1 MSEEALAAAKA
12 ALRAAAR
19 HDRTALASG
28 IGAAAATGL
37 VYRFVSTPALRALM
51 TPDRMFAAYYPMG
64 DELDCLP
71 LLRRL
76 AAIGVPTC
84 LPSVVRRGEPLAFR
98 RWLPDDPLRNVAF
111 GLSEPLPEAASVTP
125 SVLLVPMLAF
135 DRDGHRL
142 GYGGG
147 FYDRTLAS
155 LRAADPAT
163 VAIGVAFAG
172 QLRDAVPVGPRDET
186 LDWIVTEA
194 GALEVARAGMN
205 G

>member
-1 MSEEALAAAKA
+1 M
-12 ALRAAAR
+12 
-19 HDRTALASG
+19 
-28 IGAAAATGL
+28 
-37 VYRFVSTPALRALM
+37 
-51 TPDRMFAAYYPMG
+51 
-64 DELDCLP
+64 
-71 LLRRL
+71 
-76 AAIGVPTC
+76 
-84 LPSVVRRGEPLAFR
+84 
-98 RWLPDDPLRNVAF
+98 
-111 GLSEPLPEAASVTP
+111 TP

-172 QLRDAVPVGPRDET
+172 QLRDAVPVGLRDET

>member
-1 MSEEALAAAKA
+1 MAPTCVK
-12 ALRAAAR
+12 
-19 HDRTALASG
+19 
-28 IGAAAATGL
+28 
-37 VYRFVSTPALRALM
+37 
-51 TPDRMFAAYYPMG
+51 MFAAYYPMG